1 MGTFEFPAGIL
12 AYVGSAAGP
21 GGLGAR
27 IGRHFRKGKALRWHV
42 DYLTEVMD
50 VPCALA
56 LPGAEEGSLSRIL
69 REVGVPVARGFGCS
83 DRRADETHLYLLGE
97 DLKEALRILGK
108 IEWERAY
115 LIWNPL
121 YRLK

>member
-1 MGTFEFPAGIL
+1 MGTFEFPTGVL

-27 IGRHFRKGKALRWHV
+27 IRRHFRKGKALRWHV

-56 LPGAEEGSLSRIL
+56 LPGAEEGSLSGIL
-69 REVGVPVARGFGCS
+69 REAGVPIVRGFGCS
-83 DRRADETHLYLLGE
+83 DRRADMTHLYLLGE

-121 YRLK
+121 YRLR